1 MKALFALIAS
11 AWFFVLPS
19 FAADVT
25 MGAEANLVFDPAEIT
40 INAGDT
46 IRFVNDALP
55 PHNVIVKD
63 HPEISHEGLAFA
75 SGESFEITFP
85 DPGDF
90 TYVCGPHEGAGMT
103 GTIHV
108 QRPVEK

>member
-1 MKALFALIAS
+1 MKAIIALFASLFIA
-11 AWFFVLPS
+11 LPV
-19 FAADVT
+19 FASDVT
-25 MGAEANLVFDPAEIT
+25 MGANMNLAFEPNEIT

-63 HPEISHEGLAFA
+63 HPDLSHEGLAFA

-90 TYVCGPHEGAGMT
+90 NFVCGPHEGAGMT
-103 GTIHV
+103 GVIHV
-108 QRPVEK
+108 K